1 MGGPDLELLR
11 HWAVFFPRQANPS
24 RCAACAFELWHPYRC
39 HGPFCKEYEIEALV
53 GRRPLPRTIGSRRLV
68 MPSVGAPLYAKN
80 KFFVRP
86 PTQEWGASRPFALIF
101 PHRSPRSGEY
111 QGAFGSEVFRQTVFE
126 RKRERQQRA

>member
-1 MGGPDLELLR
+1 LELLR

-68 MPSVGAPLYAKN
+68 MPSVGAPFTEKTS
-80 KFFVRP
+80 FC
-86 PTQEWGASRPFALIF
+86 
-101 PHRSPRSGEY
+101 
-111 QGAFGSEVFRQTVFE
+111 QGANPRVGSQSPVRLDISSPLPAE
-126 RKRERQQRA
+126 R